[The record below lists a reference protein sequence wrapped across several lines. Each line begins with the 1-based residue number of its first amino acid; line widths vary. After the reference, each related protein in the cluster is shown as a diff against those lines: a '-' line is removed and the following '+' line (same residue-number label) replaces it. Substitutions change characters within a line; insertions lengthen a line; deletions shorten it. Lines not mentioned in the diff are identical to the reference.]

1 LETGFPRSG
10 KKGIRTP
17 NDWNPFSNVWKRS
30 VLYIPGFFEV
40 GQELRIFGNADV
52 DMIAMEHV
60 DQGTPVVINT
70 GGGHDE
76 VYIGSMAIAT
86 RNANGYRSYDNR
98 AVEELRFV
106 HRAREV
112 GFSVEECR
120 QLVELHRDH
129 GRRSAH
135 VKSLVTEKC
144 EQLQQRIEQ
153 LNNMVGVLQR
163 MADQCSG
170 DEGPDCAILD
180 ELGRDGDN
188 HE

>member
-1 LETGFPRSG
+1 MNISQAAHASG
-10 KKGIRTP
+10 LSAKTIRYYEQIELITP
-17 NDWNPFSNVWKRS
+17 
-30 VLYIPGFFEV
+30 
-40 GQELRIFGNADV
+40 
-52 DMIAMEHV
+52 
-60 DQGTPVVINT
+60 
-70 GGGHDE
+70 
-76 VYIGSMAIAT
+76 AT
-86 RNANGYRSYDNR
+86 RNANGYRSYDNS

-120 QLVELHRDH
+120 QLVELHRDQ